1 MFPRNSSNYF
11 QSCQPQFISVSALLS
26 KPESL
31 KYTDEEVIEQLK
43 KIQLDVVQR
52 QPLVDLA
59 SLAVVNE
66 PCGKAC
72 EDKGITNTETPI
84 ITSNIYFS
92 S

>member
-26 KPESL
+26 IPESL

-43 KIQLDVVQR
+43 KIQLDV
-52 QPLVDLA
+52 A
-59 SLAVVNE
+59 NE
-66 PCGKAC
+66 QCGKAC
-72 EDKGITNTETPI
+72 EDKGITNTKTPI